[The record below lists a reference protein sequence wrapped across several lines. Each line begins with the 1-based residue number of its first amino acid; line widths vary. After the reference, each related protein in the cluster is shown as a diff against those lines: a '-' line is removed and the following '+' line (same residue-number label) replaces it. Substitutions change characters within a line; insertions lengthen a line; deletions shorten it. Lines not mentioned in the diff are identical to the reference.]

1 MAEPENNVPPA
12 LHELESEVME
22 LMWNLGESNVR
33 TVLDELNRRSDK
45 ERKYTTVMT
54 VMARLD
60 AKGLL
65 TRRRDGRT
73 DLYQP
78 RLTREQYREA
88 RAQADVRALV
98 EEHGEA
104 ALVHF
109 ARHMNE
115 LDPKRR
121 EQLRRLARREPS

>member
-1 MAEPENNVPPA
+1 MADPDTDVPPA

-22 LMWNLGESNVR
+22 LMWELGESNVR

-54 VMARLD
+54 IMVRLD
-60 AKGLL
+60 TKRLL
-65 TRRRDGRT
+65 SRRREGRA

-78 RLTREQYREA
+78 RHTREQYLEA
-88 RAQADVRALV
+88 RAQADVGALV
-98 EEHGEA
+98 EHYGEA

-109 ARHMNE
+109 SRQMDQ
-115 LDPKRR
+115 LDPRR
-121 EQLRRLARREPS
+121 RQQLRRLARRDPS

>member
-1 MAEPENNVPPA
+1 MAEPDNDVPPA

-22 LMWNLGESNVR
+22 LMWELGEANVR

-54 VMARLD
+54 IMVRLD
-60 AKGLL
+60 TKGLL
-65 TRRRDGRT
+65 SRRREGRT

-98 EEHGEA
+98 EQYGEA

-109 ARHMNE
+109 TRQMDQ
-115 LDPKRR
+115 LDPDRR
-121 EQLRRLARREPS
+121 QQLRRLARREPR

>member
-1 MAEPENNVPPA
+1 MADADYAAPPV

-22 LMWNLGESNVR
+22 LIWELGEVNVR

-54 VMARLD
+54 IMVRLD
-60 AKGLL
+60 TKGLL
-65 TRRRDGRT
+65 SRRREGRT
-73 DLYQP
+73 DLYRP

-88 RAQADVRALV
+88 RADADVRAVV
-98 EEHGEA
+98 EQYGEA

-109 ARHMNE
+109 TRQMDQ

-121 EQLRRLARREPS
+121 EQLRRLARREPR

>member
-1 MAEPENNVPPA
+1 VSSLDDVPPPA

-22 LMWNLGESNVR
+22 LMWELGEVNVR

-45 ERKYTTVMT
+45 QRKYTTVMT
-54 VMARLD
+54 IMVRLD
-60 AKGLL
+60 TKGLL
-65 TRRRDGRT
+65 TRRRERRT
-73 DLYQP
+73 DFYQP

-88 RAQADVRALV
+88 RARDDVRSLM
-98 EEHGEA
+98 EQHGDA

-109 ARHMNE
+109 TRQMDQ

-121 EQLRRLARREPS
+121 QQLRRLARRDPS

>member
-1 MAEPENNVPPA
+1 VAEPENNVPPA

-54 VMARLD
+54 VMVRLD
-60 AKGLL
+60 TKGLL

>member
-1 MAEPENNVPPA
+1 VAEPENNVPPA

>member
-54 VMARLD
+54 VMVRLD
-60 AKGLL
+60 TKGLL

>member
-1 MAEPENNVPPA
+1 MSDRSDDVPPA

-22 LMWNLGESNVR
+22 LMWELGEVNVR
-33 TVLDELNRRSDK
+33 TVLEELNRRSDK

-54 VMARLD
+54 IMVRLD
-60 AKGLL
+60 TKGLL
-65 TRRRDGRT
+65 TRRREGRT

-98 EEHGEA
+98 ERHGEA

-109 ARHMNE
+109 ARHMDE

-121 EQLRRLARREPS
+121 QQLRRLARREPS